1 MLFYSLITEDF
12 IQRNFFGLY
21 IWILERESVF
31 LEGILVCDN
40 LFDLFLFL
48 PFLSA
53 FKLTMYQ
60 F

>member
-12 IQRNFFGLY
+12 IQGNFFGLY
-21 IWILERESVF
+21 IWILERESLF

-48 PFLSA
+48 PF
-53 FKLTMYQ
+53 
-60 F
+60 